1 MTGKNASSDQAIA
14 SILKSIYTG
23 FRNKYVFRQNMK
35 IRTYPPTNTQ
45 ETRIIYNYILLR
57 TDI

>member
-35 IRTYPPTNTQ
+35 IRTYPPTNTHTVPQ
-45 ETRIIYNYILLR
+45 THRKHG
-57 TDI
+57 

>member
-1 MTGKNASSDQAIA
+1 MTGKNASSDKAIA

-35 IRTYPPTNTQ
+35 IRTYPPTKTHTQSHKHTGNTDN
-45 ETRIIYNYILLR
+45 I
-57 TDI
+57 